1 MAMRRCKKMKKPKE
15 ETRQKNVRDKK
26 ADRKE

>member
-1 MAMRRCKKMKKPKE
+1 MAMRRCKKRKKSKE
-15 ETRQKNVRDKK
+15 EIRQKNVRDKK